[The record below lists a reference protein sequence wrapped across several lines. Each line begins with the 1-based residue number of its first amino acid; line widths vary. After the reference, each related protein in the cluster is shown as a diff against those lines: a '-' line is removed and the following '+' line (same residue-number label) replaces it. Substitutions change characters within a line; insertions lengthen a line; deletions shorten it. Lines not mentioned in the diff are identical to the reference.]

1 MNKVVESMERWM
13 EVFTMN
19 HNTCSII
26 NQEER
31 GPLCIEKA
39 QTSIQDLQEHTEP
52 PMLVEEE
59 EDKQSEPPSPPNL
72 ASLEEYSQ
80 WDEGNLFLL
89 CFASFYFLK

>member
-1 MNKVVESMERWM
+1 MEAMERWM
-13 EVFTMN
+13 EVVMMN
-19 HNTCSII
+19 HNTYSIN

-39 QTSIQDLQEHTEP
+39 QTATEYLQEHTEP

-59 EDKQSEPPSPPNL
+59 EDKLSEPPSPPNL
-72 ASLEEYSQ
+72 DSLEEYSQ

-89 CFASFYFLK
+89 FFAS